1 MQMQDQLLN
10 AIRHT
15 AARPASRRALLA
27 GSLKLAAG
35 SGMALAFA
43 GSPAFHALET
53 AAAQAEFGS
62 DVDVLNY
69 ALTLEH
75 LEATFYRQGQEDFSA
90 SDFEDAG
97 YSEQAYEFFNLIRD
111 HEAAHV
117 NVLISTIE
125 ELGGEPVQEAEYD
138 FGYSDVDGYV
148 AVAQALENTG
158 VAAYTGAAS
167 SLTDSGLLTA
177 ALTIHGVE
185 GRHASYLNQILGEV
199 PFPEAFETPLSPDEV
214 LSIAGPFIV
223 SGGDTADAA
232 DTAADTDA
240 GAETDTTAETD
251 TDTDTAPAVGGTT
264 TDMPTTGSGPQVPAT
279 FRKAF

>member
-1 MQMQDQLLN
+1 MQMQHHLLN
-10 AIRHT
+10 AVSRN
-15 AARPASRRALLA
+15 AARPATRRGLLT

-35 SGMALAFA
+35 GTMALAFA
-43 GSPAFHALET
+43 GSPAFRALEA

-75 LEATFYRQGQEDFSA
+75 LEATFYRQGQENFSA

-111 HEAAHV
+111 HEVAHV
-117 NVLISTIE
+117 NVLVSTIQ
-125 ELGGEPVQEAEYD
+125 ELGGDPVEQAEYD

-148 AVAQALENTG
+148 GVAQALENTG

-167 SLTDSGLLTA
+167 ALTDSGLLTA

-185 GRHASYLNQILGEV
+185 ARHAAYLNQILGDV

-214 LSIAGPFIV
+214 LGIAGPFIV
-223 SGGDTADAA
+223 SGGGDAS
-232 DTAADTDA
+232 
-240 GAETDTTAETD
+240 AETSAESAPTAGGTRTTA
-251 TDTDTAPAVGGTT
+251 
-264 TDMPTTGSGPQVPAT
+264 MPDTGSGPQIPAM
-279 FRKAF
+279 FRNSF

>member
-1 MQMQDQLLN
+1 MQLHDQLLN
-10 AIRHT
+10 AVRHT
-15 AARPASRRALLA
+15 TEHQTSRRGMLT

-35 SGMALAFA
+35 GGMALAFA
-43 GSPAFHALET
+43 GSPAFRALEA
-53 AAAQAEFGS
+53 AAAQTEFGS
-62 DVDVLNY
+62 DVDVLNF

-75 LEATFYRQGQEDFSA
+75 LEATFYRQGNEQFSS
-90 SDFEDAG
+90 SDFTDAG
-97 YSEQAYEFFNLIRD
+97 YSEQAYEYFLLIGD

-117 NVLISTIE
+117 EVLVSTIR
-125 ELGGEPVQEAEYD
+125 ELGGEPVAEAEYD

-148 AVAQALENTG
+148 GVAQALENTG

-167 SLTDSGLLTA
+167 AISDDGLLTA

-185 GRHASYLNQILGEV
+185 ARHAAYLNVILGEV

-223 SGGDTADAA
+223 SSGPAGGDTATG
-232 DTAADTDA
+232 DTGT
-240 GAETDTTAETD
+240 GTGTTA
-251 TDTDTAPAVGGTT
+251 VS
-264 TDMPTTGSGPQVPAT
+264 MPDTGSGPQVPAA